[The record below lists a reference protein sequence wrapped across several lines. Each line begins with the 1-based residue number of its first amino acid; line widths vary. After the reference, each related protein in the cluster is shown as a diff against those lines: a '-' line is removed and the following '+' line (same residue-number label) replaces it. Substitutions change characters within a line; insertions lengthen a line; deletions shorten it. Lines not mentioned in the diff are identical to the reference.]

1 MNWSLRK
8 TRIALVQL
16 KRYKITLSM
25 ISCRRKKKEKKINY
39 LVKRGEIIPRIQYYN
54 LYRMEQQ

>member
-1 MNWSLRK
+1 MNWSLHK

-39 LVKRGEIIPRIQYYN
+39 LVKREIIPRIQYYN